1 MNFADIRA
9 KMTSNQAYRG
19 DPNAPASNKG
29 SYSFPTF
36 SSPKKTSPVSFSDI
50 RSAMT
55 SNEAYRGSGGSGK
68 NTFQSEYS
76 NVFPKYDLNQ
86 NMATGFGSVF
96 GASSGSTGS
105 SQTVQDSLNYMMNLN
120 VAKGLTPEDAVN
132 KAFDDFYFDQ
142 ENLMDIPP
150 GQVGVD
156 EIFLNEFEK
165 PTFPFPGGGGGGGG
179 IGSALGD
186 YIGIG
191 GILGGGPKPGGYEE
205 PKLAQQRLMQRMIDI
220 NRNNPFTR
228 AAMGG
233 IGSLM
238 GLVPKGMMR

>member
-1 MNFADIRA
+1 MNFADIRKA
-9 KMTSNQAYRG
+9 MTSNAAYRG
-19 DPNAPASNKG
+19 SPNAPASNRG

-36 SSPKKTSPVSFSDI
+36 NSPKKTSPMSFSDI
-50 RSAMT
+50 RKAMT

-86 NMATGFGSVF
+86 KMATGFGSVF

-105 SQTVQDSLNYMMNLN
+105 SKTVQDSLNYMMNLN
-120 VAKGLTPEDAVN
+120 LSKGLNPEDAAN
-132 KAFDDFYFDQ
+132 RAFDDFYFDS

-156 EIFLNEFEK
+156 EIFLDQFK
-165 PTFPFPGGGGGGGG
+165 DTTPFFGGGGGGGGGG

-191 GILGGGPKPGGYEE
+191 GMLGGGP
-205 PKLAQQRLMQRMIDI
+205 
-220 NRNNPFTR
+220 
-228 AAMGG
+228 
-233 IGSLM
+233 
-238 GLVPKGMMR
+238 